1 MSASPSPV
9 AAALRAGVQREDN
22 APGTESALQAMID
35 AAMAEAHAL
44 DPAETN
50 AAGDAGET
58 DADAAFIA
66 DAEDRRLLKRV
77 RRELAERGRT
87 ADNAALLRAGV
98 RVIASLDRAVLG
110 VVLDNLASAP
120 VADKPAK
127 SGKKD
132 KKDRPRKKNKTKEKG
147 HA

>member
-35 AAMAEAHAL
+35 AAMAAAHAL
-44 DPAETN
+44 DPAEAD
-50 AAGDAGET
+50 AADDAGET
-58 DADAAFIA
+58 GAEATFIA

-87 ADNAALLRAGV
+87 VDNAALLRAGV

-132 KKDRPRKKNKTKEKG
+132 KPRKKDKAKEKDRT
-147 HA
+147 

>member
-1 MSASPSPV
+1 
-9 AAALRAGVQREDN
+9 
-22 APGTESALQAMID
+22 MID

-132 KKDRPRKKNKTKEKG
+132 KPRKKDKAKEKDRT
-147 HA
+147 

>member
-110 VVLDNLASAP
+110 VVLDNLASAH
-120 VADKPAK
+120 APAAK
-127 SGKKD
+127 GGKKD
-132 KKDRPRKKNKTKEKG
+132 KPHKKDKAKG
-147 HA
+147 KGRA

>member
-77 RRELAERGRT
+77 RRDLAERDREVDHT
-87 ADNAALLRAGV
+87 ALLRAGV
-98 RVIASLDRAVLG
+98 RVIASLDREVLG
-110 VVLDNLASAP
+110 VVLDNLPSAH
-120 VADKPAK
+120 APAAK
-127 SGKKD
+127 GGKKD
-132 KKDRPRKKNKTKEKG
+132 KPHKKDKAKG
-147 HA
+147 KGRA

>member
-77 RRELAERGRT
+77 RRELAERDREVDHT
-87 ADNAALLRAGV
+87 ALLRAGV
-98 RVIASLDRAVLG
+98 RVIASLDREVLG
-110 VVLDNLASAP
+110 VVLDNLPSAP